1 MFLHKLL
8 LFHLGFFLL
17 TRHAASILNLI
28 SAEKNLIGSYFFSF
42 RQLLFY
48 LLPVHSWRRDFLLRK
63 TRAPLTTNAR
73 VQSTVS
79 TAATDT

>member
-28 SAEKNLIGSYFFSF
+28 SAEKNLIGSVF
-42 RQLLFY
+42 
-48 LLPVHSWRRDFLLRK
+48 FLLDSSCFTYCLFTVGGGISYCGR
-63 TRAPLTTNAR
+63 R
-73 VQSTVS
+73 VLL
-79 TAATDT
+79 